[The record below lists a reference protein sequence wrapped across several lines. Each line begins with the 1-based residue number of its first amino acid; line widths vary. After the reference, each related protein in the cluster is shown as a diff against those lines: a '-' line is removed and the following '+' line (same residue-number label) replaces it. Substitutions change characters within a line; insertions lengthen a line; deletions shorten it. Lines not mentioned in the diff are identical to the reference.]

1 MFGIC
6 YLEFGAYFSQFLV
19 PIPFAPQY
27 WLCYSK
33 LMKAVAR
40 GLAGVL
46 HDTAKQ
52 GSEAVVDIANEAAHQ
67 VVGAPT
73 SATAS
78 KPVKAPPTKPAGNEK
93 TPPAPPAPEKVAN
106 TRLEEEMTKARQAR
120 QQQAETWEKRMEEQ
134 LKALR
139 EEEEK
144 SVEADAEEIMPQGKK
159 PRGMAPWAVKG
170 RQGTRETKA
179 QKGG

>member
-1 MFGIC
+1 
-6 YLEFGAYFSQFLV
+6 
-19 PIPFAPQY
+19 
-27 WLCYSK
+27 
-33 LMKAVAR
+33 MKAVAR

-52 GSEAVVDIANEAAHQ
+52 GGEAVVDIANEAAHQ
-67 VVGAPT
+67 IVGTPASSPAP
-73 SATAS
+73 
-78 KPVKAPPTKPAGNEK
+78 KPAKPAPVKPAGSEK
-93 TPPAPPAPEKVAN
+93 APQSQPAPEKVAN
-106 TRLEEEMTKARQAR
+106 TRLEEEVAKARQER
-120 QQQAETWEKRMEEQ
+120 QRQAEAWEKEMEEQ

-144 SVEADAEEIMPQGKK
+144 SLEADAAAIMPQGKK

-170 RQGTRETKA
+170 KQGTRETKA